1 MRFLLPETL
10 FGRLFAATVAVVAVA
25 LLLLLSLVLRER
37 RELAFAESGSS
48 AAAASIVEVSQQ
60 LARLPPDQRDEM
72 LEQLRAE
79 HAQRRPHDHPHED
92 FGVAQRSFANE
103 VQKQLGNNFAVAARP
118 PRMGHHR
125 VILLGASPFDP
136 SAVHPGGQAGD
147 DSPSP
152 PPDRM
157 FDLVVTLPD
166 GDRVAFRTFSP
177 RGTPPFPGHFI
188 FELGSLTVMLG
199 IVLYAMTRTIT
210 RPLGDLAKAADAV
223 GRGTAVEPLQ
233 ERGARELKR
242 ATRAFNAMQ
251 ERLNRYLDSRT
262 RVLAAMS
269 HDLRTPI
276 TRLRLRVESI
286 EDEALRTRCVE
297 DLDEMTRMVRG
308 ALSVFRGLN
317 DEEQTVPVDIGAL
330 LQELQRRYGEV
341 NADVAIE
348 GQAASPIPGKPLAL
362 KRCLGNLV
370 DNALQYGEHATIAVT
385 DSDDELTIRVLDD
398 GPGIPAA
405 ELDRVFEPFYRLE
418 SSRNRATGG
427 TGLGLSIAR
436 DVAQAHGGSLTLTN
450 RESGGLEAKLVLPRL
465 HSVTIAY
472 DKAAERAV
480 D

>member
-1 MRFLLPETL
+1 MRLPLPETL
-10 FGRLFAATVAVVAVA
+10 FGRLFAATVAVVALA
-25 LLLLLSLVLRER
+25 LLILLSIVLRER
-37 RELAFAESGSS
+37 RELAFSESGSS
-48 AAAASIVEVSQQ
+48 ATAASIVELSQQ
-60 LARLPPDQRDEM
+60 LANVPREQRDAM
-72 LEQLRAE
+72 LAQLRADHAPRRDHHE
-79 HAQRRPHDHPHED
+79 RMHENFIGAQR
-92 FGVAQRSFANE
+92 AFADE
-103 VQKQLGNNFAVAARP
+103 VQKELGGTYAVSTRP
-118 PRMGHHR
+118 PRITHR
-125 VILLGASPFDP
+125 RIVMIGGSDP
-136 SAVHPGGQAGD
+136 SPARAAGQGEGD
-147 DSPSP
+147 RP

-157 FDLVVTLPD
+157 FDVVVTLPD

-177 RGTPPFPGHFI
+177 RGTPPFPGHFVI
-188 FELGSLTVMLG
+188 ELGLLTIMLG

-210 RPLGDLAKAADAV
+210 RPLADLATAADAV
-223 GRGTAVEPLQ
+223 GRGTTIEPLK

-286 EDEALRTRCVE
+286 EDEALRTRCID

-317 DEEQTVPVDIGAL
+317 DEEQSVPADINAL
-330 LQELQRRYGEV
+330 LEELQRRYAEV
-341 NADVAIE
+341 NANVAIE
-348 GQAASPIPGKPLAL
+348 GRAAAPFTGKPLAL

-385 DSDDELTIRVLDD
+385 DTADEQTIRVLDD
-398 GPGIPAA
+398 GPGIA
-405 ELDRVFEPFYRLE
+405 EAEIERVFEPFYRLE

-436 DVAQAHGGSLTLTN
+436 DVAQAHGGSLTLEN
-450 RESGGLEAKLVLPRL
+450 RSAGGLEARLVLPRL
-465 HSVTIAY
+465 QSVTIAY
-472 DKAAERAV
+472 DASASRPL